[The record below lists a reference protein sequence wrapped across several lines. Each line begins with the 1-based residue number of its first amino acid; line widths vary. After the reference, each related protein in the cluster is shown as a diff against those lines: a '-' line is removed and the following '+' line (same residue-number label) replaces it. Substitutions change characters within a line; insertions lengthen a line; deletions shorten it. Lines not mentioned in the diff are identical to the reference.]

1 MSKRTWH
8 KVHHWVGFPLSL
20 LLCFVLATGT
30 LAVLSHELDWL
41 SNKAIRASTSVP
53 EGSLDWPALYRAALD
68 HREGGRLSQLA
79 APLRD
84 GFTAEAQVLN
94 VKKQRERHYF
104 EPETQIYTG
113 RGQWFNWQTTLRRL
127 HRHLMMPL
135 TTGLTIVSS
144 LSILMLISLVSGLVL
159 YRHWWRGLWAL
170 PRRTNPRVFWHD
182 VHRLIGLWSTW
193 LLLIISVTGLW
204 YLAEKYGL
212 AAPYPANAAVVSQEA
227 KQSVA
232 TVSPETFDAIISTV
246 QQTRPAFIIKRI
258 IFPLK
263 AGEPLRIEGQ
273 ENGILVRERANNL
286 VFDPVHGELLS
297 QRFAND
303 LSFHARV
310 SEAADPLHFGTW
322 GGYPSKMTYF
332 VFGLLLTVL
341 SITGVYLYAL
351 RLLPVRRG
359 ESLSQ
364 LSMLMKG
371 TLRMGWGGWLSAA
384 LITASLALTC
394 VTLIT
399 D

>member
-8 KVHHWVGFPLSL
+8 RVHHWVGFPLSL

-53 EGSLDWPALYRAALD
+53 AGSLDWPALYRAALD

-79 APLRD
+79 APLHD
-84 GFTAEAQVLN
+84 GFTVEALVIN
-94 VKKQRERHYF
+94 AKKQRERHYF
-104 EPETQIYTG
+104 EPETQSYTG

-144 LSILMLISLVSGLVL
+144 LSVLMLISLVSGLVL
-159 YRHWWRGLWAL
+159 YRHWWRGLWTL
-170 PRRTNPRVFWHD
+170 PRRTNSRVFWHD
-182 VHRLIGLWSTW
+182 VHRLIGLWCTW

-227 KQSVA
+227 KQSVV
-232 TVSPETFDAIISTV
+232 TVSPETFDDVISTV
-246 QQTRPAFIIKRI
+246 HQARPAFIIKRI
-258 IFPLK
+258 IFPIK
-263 AGEPLRIEGQ
+263 AGDPLRIDGQ
-273 ENGILVRERANNL
+273 DDGMLVRERANNM
-286 VFDPVHGELLS
+286 VFDPVYGELLS
-297 QRFAND
+297 QRFANE
-303 LSFHARV
+303 LSFHVRV

-322 GGYPSKMTYF
+322 GGYPSKVTYF
-332 VFGLLLTVL
+332 VFGVLLTVL

-351 RLLPVRRG
+351 RLLPVPRG
-359 ESLSQ
+359 ECVSQ
-364 LSMLMKG
+364 LSMLVKG
-371 TLRMGWGGWLSAA
+371 TSRMSWGGWVSAE
-384 LITASLALTC
+384 LIAFALALTC
-394 VTLIT
+394 MTLLAE
-399 D
+399 